1 MVGGDISLLNSA
13 VVNKGSEEEITITG
27 YSRSWIRTTFSC
39 ILTVI
44 LGGLPYLVGRWKPR
58 WKLAFTSYQCRLKI
72 AQRILIVDKETLD
85 VFIEEI
91 CEEEVDSEFP
101 NAYKVVGEANAA
113 PDDTSRLLN
122 DNPDVFRYFLFRH
135 LRYVWDED
143 NHNFFKLKG
152 YDSDTHVSKFF
163 DDLYNGIPYP
173 KVNSQQ
179 QLYGPNFITIKVP
192 SYFSLL
198 VEEVLHPFYMF
209 QLCSILLWSLDEYL
223 FYAGCIFTIS
233 LMSVLISL
241 YETRR
246 QSESLHDMV
255 SQGSGGTSEIVRPDG
270 TQHNVESSSLVP
282 GDVLL
287 VPPQGC
293 VMCCDAVLV
302 TGSAIVNESMLTGES
317 VPVTKSCLSKLDI
330 ENDEIYSTEGHKR
343 HTLFAGTAV
352 IQTRYYGDQAVLA
365 VVVRTGFSTSK
376 GELIRS
382 ILFPKPMDF
391 KFYQDSIRFIGVL
404 FCVAAV
410 GMCYCVYVYV
420 KRGSPLS
427 MILLRTLDVITIVVP
442 PALPAA
448 MTVGTVYA
456 QSRLRKQGI
465 FCISPARI
473 NICGKLKLICFDK
486 TGTLT
491 EDGLDMW
498 GVLPSEGKSFQRPVK
513 DITELDKDSPL
524 LANMTT
530 CHSLIVI
537 DGSING
543 DPLDIK
549 MFESTKWELEEQ
561 GEDNEK
567 FDKMIATI
575 VKPPQQNTEQFS
587 IDDLPLEIGITR
599 QFTFSSTLAR
609 MSVIVR
615 KLGMRNFTVF
625 TKGAPEK
632 IEELCLEESIPE
644 DFHTRLQELTASGYR
659 VIALA
664 AKQLDPKVNWVA
676 IQKMKRGEVE
686 SDLQFL
692 GFLVMQNTLKPESAG
707 VIAEL
712 KTASL
717 RCVMVTGDN
726 LLTALS
732 VAKDCGMVG
741 RGDRVVIAEAEKKG
755 ERMRLRFDDAEK
767 ISNSG
772 DEAYVVNLDPEC
784 HIAITGKTWAIVKEH
799 FPELLHRILIR
810 GTIFSRMSPDQK
822 ANLVEELQTLGYVVS
837 MCGDGA
843 NDCGALKAAHV
854 GVSLSEAEA
863 SVAAPF
869 TSSIPNISCI
879 PKLIKEGRCALTT
892 SFGVFK
898 YMALYSMIQFISVL
912 ILYSNKTN
920 LGDTQFLYIDLVI
933 TTTVAVLMGRTG
945 PWKTLVAQRPPGSL
959 VSGHTLMSVAV
970 QILACLAGQ
979 LGAIFYLQSRSWYTP
994 VDPPSSEDEIIEN
1007 WDTTTIFIV
1016 SSYQYLSLATAFSK
1030 GAPYRKPFYTN
1041 FLYFAA
1047 LICLSSFTAI
1057 LILNPLPVLAKF
1069 FQLKIPSWS
1078 FRFSILLIVIINTS
1092 TNFVLELVLSSGT
1105 WVKNLSHLISRK
1117 KQPKNKYKH
1126 VRKELDLLSETWPQN
1141 EATYF
1146 SQAYS

>member
-1 MVGGDISLLNSA
+1 MGEEDQTSLNSA
-13 VVNKGSEEEITITG
+13 IVNKGTEEEILITG
-27 YSRSWIRTTFSC
+27 YRRSWAKTIFSS
-39 ILTVI
+39 ILTVL
-44 LGGLPYLVGRWKPR
+44 LGGVPYLIGRWKPR
-58 WKLAFTSYQCRLKI
+58 WRLAFTSCQCKLKV
-72 AQRILIVDKETLD
+72 AQRILIITKETGD
-85 VFIEEI
+85 VFIEVI
-91 CEEEVDSEFP
+91 HEEEVDAEFP
-101 NAYKVVGEANAA
+101 NCYRITRENNSN
-113 PDDTSRLLN
+113 PSDTSRLI
-122 DNPDVFRYFLFRH
+122 DDHQDVFKYFLFRH

-143 NHNFFKLKG
+143 TQCYIKLKG

-163 DDLYNGIPYP
+163 DDLYNGIPSH
-173 KVNSQQ
+173 KVSSLQ
-179 QLYGPNFITIKVP
+179 QLFGPNFITIKVP

-198 VEEVLHPFYMF
+198 IDEVLHPFYMF
-209 QLCSILLWSLDEYL
+209 QLCSILLWSLDNYM
-223 FYAGCIFTIS
+223 FYASCIFLIS
-233 LMSVLISL
+233 LLSVLVSL

-246 QSESLHDMV
+246 QSESLHAMV
-255 SQGSGGTSEIVRPDG
+255 SHGSGATSEILRPDG
-270 TQHNVESSSLVP
+270 CQYTVSSSDLVP
-282 GDVLL
+282 GDVLV

-293 VMCCDAVLV
+293 VLSCDAVLV

-317 VPVTKSCLSKLDI
+317 VPVTKSCLSKLDLDH
-330 ENDEIYSTEGHKR
+330 DELYSVEGHKR
-343 HTLFAGTAV
+343 NTIFAGTAV

-365 VVVRTGFSTSK
+365 VVIRTGFSTSK

-391 KFYQDSIRFIGVL
+391 KFYQDSIRFILVL
-404 FCVAAV
+404 FCVAAI
-410 GMCYCVYVYV
+410 GMTYCVYVYV
-420 KRGSPLS
+420 ERGSDLS
-427 MILLRTLDVITIVVP
+427 IILLRTLDVITIVVP

-473 NICGKLKLICFDK
+473 NVCGKLKLICFDK

-498 GVLPSEGKSFQRPVK
+498 GVIPVEDQSFTSPVT
-513 DITELDKDSPL
+513 DISQLGQDSTL
-524 LANMTT
+524 LASMAS

-537 DGSING
+537 QGNISG

-549 MFESTKWELEEQ
+549 MFQSTRWELEEQ
-561 GEDNEK
+561 GDDNEK
-567 FDKMIATI
+567 FDKMVATI
-575 VKPPQQNTEQFS
+575 VKPPQLTSELFS

-599 QFTFSSTLAR
+599 QFAFSSTLAR

-615 KLGMRNFTVF
+615 KLGKRNFTVY

-632 IEELCLEESIPE
+632 IEELCVEDSIPE
-644 DFHTRLQELTASGYR
+644 DFHVKLQELTVSGYR

-664 AKQLDPKVNWVA
+664 EKQLDPKVNWVA
-676 IQKMKRGEVE
+676 IQKMKRAEVE
-686 SDLQFL
+686 SDLKFL
-692 GFLVMQNTLKPESAG
+692 GLLVMQNTLKPESTG
-707 VIAEL
+707 VIREL
-712 KTASL
+712 KDAAL
-717 RCVMVTGDN
+717 RCLMVTGDN

-732 VAKDCGMVG
+732 VAKDCGMVA

-755 ERMRLRFDDAEK
+755 DRMRLRFEDAEK
-767 ISNSG
+767 LNTSG
-772 DEAYVVNLDPEC
+772 GENIVVNLDPQC

-799 FPELLHRILIR
+799 FPELLQRILIR

-822 ANLVEELQTLGYVVS
+822 ANLVEELQSMGYVVS

-912 ILYSNKTN
+912 ILYTNKTN

-945 PWKTLVAQRPPGSL
+945 PWHTLVAQRPPGSL
-959 VSGHTLMSVAV
+959 VSGQTLMSVAL
-970 QILACLAGQ
+970 QILACIAGQ
-979 LGAIFYLQSRSWYTP
+979 VGAILFLQSRSWYTP
-994 VDPPSSEDEIIEN
+994 VNPPGPDVEIIDN

-1016 SSYQYLSLATAFSK
+1016 SSYQYLSLATVFSK
-1030 GAPYRKPFYTN
+1030 GAPYRRPFYTN
-1041 FLYFAA
+1041 YLFFTA
-1047 LICLSSFTAI
+1047 LMCLSIFTAV
-1057 LILNPLPVLAKF
+1057 LIMNPLPPLGAF
-1069 FQLKIPSWS
+1069 FQLKIPSLS
-1078 FRFSILLIVIINTS
+1078 FRFSILIIVLINTS
-1092 TNFVLELVLSSGT
+1092 TNFLLELVLSTGN
-1105 WVKNLSHLISRK
+1105 WVKSFSHLVSRK

-1126 VRKELDLLSETWPQN
+1126 ISKELELLSENWPQH